1 MNNQERA
8 IARKLVLLL
17 LLGLVGCAHNAGGG
31 GSAGLA
37 NEGNGSVAEEV
48 AVDTDKS
55 SVINLQAAEE
65 RGGEWWLDYSPYDL
79 RRTIEVVQEAYKQ
92 PHPVHEDINVWVYT
106 QDFADRFGM
115 PQRWVDTELQ
125 GAEALAYR
133 IEQHLERSCGYFGD
147 WDACRE
153 VWNYCYLDIYVRSDA
168 AVPWNTDL
176 QTWHRYKPSHSV
188 DMLQHKYGPA
198 SGFLSEQA
206 QRDYQYEDSR
216 RGLNTNK
223 FGIDF
228 VAWADD
234 FFWWSGDAY
243 NRGGGDIHL
252 FERGVFEGLDLISF
266 GSYCRFGMSAGTD
279 MEIWFFDEK
288 TKARHFAESWRGS
301 KKLDINY
308 RIIPGADF
316 MRRVERFYDE
326 RAEQNSFSNMFEQR
340 YNLKVEE

>member
-8 IARKLVLLL
+8 IARKLALLL

-31 GSAGLA
+31 GSSGSV
-37 NEGNGSVAEEV
+37 NDGNGSVAEEV

-79 RRTIEVVQEAYKQ
+79 RRTREVIQEAYKR
-92 PHPVHEDINVWVYT
+92 PHAYYEDINVWVYT

-133 IEQHLERSCGYFGD
+133 IELNLERSCGYFGD

-153 VWNYCYLDIYVRSDA
+153 IVNRCYLDIYVRSDA
-168 AVPWNTDL
+168 AIPWNTDL
-176 QTWHRYKPSHSV
+176 HIWHRYGVRHSV
-188 DMLQHKYGPA
+188 NMLHHKYGPA
-198 SGFLSEQA
+198 SGFLSQQA

-228 VAWADD
+228 VAWADS
-234 FFWWSGDAY
+234 FYWWNGDAH
-243 NRGGGDIHL
+243 NRGGGIY
-252 FERGVFEGLDLISF
+252 IYSN
-266 GSYCRFGMSAGTD
+266 
-279 MEIWFFDEK
+279 
-288 TKARHFAESWRGS
+288 AEC
-301 KKLDINY
+301 
-308 RIIPGADF
+308 
-316 MRRVERFYDE
+316 
-326 RAEQNSFSNMFEQR
+326 
-340 YNLKVEE
+340 LKVWI